1 MHYPMKIFYLRHQSK
16 NKPHIIFKNMK
27 TPIVKIDEEQILEM
41 HSIICEELTL
51 MLIDRANE
59 EDPTECA
66 CLKCLSGRA
75 MTKTLEYLKDNDI
88 VEVRLTISPFQDRR
102 HIN

>member
-1 MHYPMKIFYLRHQSK
+1 
-16 NKPHIIFKNMK
+16 MK
-27 TPIVKIDEEQILEM
+27 TPIVEIDEDQILEM

-51 MLIDRANE
+51 MLLDKNNSE
-59 EDPTECA
+59 QSTECA

-75 MTKTLEYLKDNDI
+75 MTTTMDYLKDNEI
-88 VEVRLTISPFQDRR
+88 VEVRLKISTNFHRR

>member
-1 MHYPMKIFYLRHQSK
+1 
-16 NKPHIIFKNMK
+16 MK

-59 EDPTECA
+59 EEPTECA

-75 MTKTLEYLKDNDI
+75 MTKTLYILKLQKVIYGKSLNYFEKD
-88 VEVRLTISPFQDRR
+88 
-102 HIN
+102 

>member
-1 MHYPMKIFYLRHQSK
+1 
-16 NKPHIIFKNMK
+16 MK
-27 TPIVKIDEEQILEM
+27 TPIVEIDEDQILEM

-51 MLIDRANE
+51 MLLDVTNSQE
-59 EDPTECA
+59 STECA

-75 MTKTLEYLKDNDI
+75 MTKTMEYLKENDI
-88 VEVRLTISPFQDRR
+88 VEIRLTISPNVDRR

>member
-1 MHYPMKIFYLRHQSK
+1 
-16 NKPHIIFKNMK
+16 MK
-27 TPIVKIDEEQILEM
+27 TPIVEMDEDQILEM

-51 MLIDRANE
+51 MLLDKTNSE
-59 EDPTECA
+59 ESNKCA

-75 MTKTLEYLKDNDI
+75 MTKTMEYLKENDI
-88 VEVRLTISPFQDRR
+88 VEVRLKLSPNLDRR

>member
-1 MHYPMKIFYLRHQSK
+1 
-16 NKPHIIFKNMK
+16 MK
-27 TPIVKIDEEQILEM
+27 TPICEIDEDQILEM

-51 MLIDRANE
+51 MLIGVTNTDE
-59 EDPTECA
+59 PTECA

-75 MTKTLEYLKDNDI
+75 MTKTMDYLKENEI
-88 VEVRLTISPFQDRR
+88 VEIRLKMSPNHDRR

>member
-1 MHYPMKIFYLRHQSK
+1 
-16 NKPHIIFKNMK
+16 MK
-27 TPIVKIDEEQILEM
+27 TPIVEIDEDQILEM

-51 MLIDRANE
+51 MLLDKTNSEESID
-59 EDPTECA
+59 CA

-75 MTKTLEYLKDNDI
+75 MTKTMEYLKENDI
-88 VEVRLTISPFQDRR
+88 VEIRLTISPNLDRT

>member
-1 MHYPMKIFYLRHQSK
+1 
-16 NKPHIIFKNMK
+16 MK
-27 TPIVKIDEEQILEM
+27 TPIVEINEDQILEM

-51 MLIDRANE
+51 MLLDVTNSE
-59 EDPTECA
+59 EPSECG

-75 MTKTLEYLKDNDI
+75 MTKTMEYLKENDI
-88 VEVRLTISPFQDRR
+88 VEVKLKISNNLDRR

>member
-1 MHYPMKIFYLRHQSK
+1 MPV
-16 NKPHIIFKNMK
+16 
-27 TPIVKIDEEQILEM
+27 VKISEEQIMDL

-51 MLIDRANE
+51 MLIDVASNE
-59 EDPTECA
+59 DRTECA

-75 MTKTLEYLKDNDI
+75 MQTTIEYFKNEKI
-88 VEVRLTISPFQDRR
+88 VEVRLILSPNADRT

>member
-1 MHYPMKIFYLRHQSK
+1 
-16 NKPHIIFKNMK
+16 MK
-27 TPIVKIDEEQILEM
+27 TPIVEIDEDQILEM

-51 MLIDRANE
+51 MLLDKTNSE
-59 EDPTECA
+59 ESTECA

-75 MTKTLEYLKDNDI
+75 MTKTMEYLKENDI
-88 VEVRLTISPFQDRR
+88 VEIRLTISPNMDRR